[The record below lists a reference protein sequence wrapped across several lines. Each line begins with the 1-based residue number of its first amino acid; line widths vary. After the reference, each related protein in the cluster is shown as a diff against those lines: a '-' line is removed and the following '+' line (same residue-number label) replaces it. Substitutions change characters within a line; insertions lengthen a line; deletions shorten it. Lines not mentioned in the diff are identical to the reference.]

1 MAVATFSLMSICIDS
16 EFQDSTLNKRVADNK
31 GMHTR
36 LLGKQT
42 QGEKKTEEENK
53 ISYNLPFAVKVLKIF
68 QITVESSE
76 IVTSFNS
83 KFAPG
88 FKP

>member
-16 EFQDSTLNKRVADNK
+16 EFQDSTLKQREADKK

-42 QGEKKTEEENK
+42 RGKKIQKKK
-53 ISYNLPFAVKVLKIF
+53 ITFHTIF
-68 QITVESSE
+68 RLL
-76 IVTSFNS
+76 
-83 KFAPG
+83 
-88 FKP
+88 